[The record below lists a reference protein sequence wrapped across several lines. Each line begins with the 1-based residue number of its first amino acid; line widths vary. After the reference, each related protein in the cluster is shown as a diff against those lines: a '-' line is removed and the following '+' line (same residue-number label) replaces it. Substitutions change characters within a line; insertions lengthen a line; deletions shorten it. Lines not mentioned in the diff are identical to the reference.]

1 MISSIRL
8 NAGSGNFRKAVAKS
22 WIPIGLAGACVVM
35 LHPAQCQYIAWHLST
50 RASFAT
56 SLLPRRRSLLR
67 SGRYIVVCFVV
78 GRARQRPRRLSRK
91 ETRRAG
97 ASSAPAPTGVDLD
110 CHLGQAALWQVLETY
125 SVRGHI
131 LPGMVKQIDN
141 VFINS

>member
-67 SGRYIVVCFVV
+67 SGRYVVCFVV
-78 GRARQRPRRLSRK
+78 GRPRQRAEL
-91 ETRRAG
+91 
-97 ASSAPAPTGVDLD
+97 
-110 CHLGQAALWQVLETY
+110 
-125 SVRGHI
+125 I
-131 LPGMVKQIDN
+131 LTVTSGRQKQQPW
-141 VFINS
+141 SGTL